1 MDTQQLRQL
10 KPKLRKFLSQFD
22 DCFLR
27 KDTRAHLP
35 TYVAGQLS
43 SLQDKSV
50 EPIALKAGVA
60 PRTLQEFLSQLKWDQ
75 DKLRD
80 RLQDI
85 VRTEHAGR
93 HAIGIFDETSYVK
106 KGDKTPGV
114 KRQWCGAVGKEE
126 NCMVTV
132 HLGYACGEFHCLLD
146 GELFLLED
154 WSADRQRCRE
164 ADIPEAITYRPKW
177 QIAMERVEARRFFI
191 ETKNFYRKAIRVA
204 MIDAMSDP
212 VLEML
217 TLVTVAIALLAG
229 SFLVLNKTIFEVSDK
244 SPE

>member
-27 KDTRAHLP
+27 KDTRCHLP
-35 TYVAGQLS
+35 TYVEGQLS

-114 KRQWCGAVGKEE
+114 KRQWCGGRRQGREL
-126 NCMVTV
+126 
-132 HLGYACGEFHCLLD
+132 HGDRPLGLRL
-146 GELFLLED
+146 
-154 WSADRQRCRE
+154 R
-164 ADIPEAITYRPKW
+164 
-177 QIAMERVEARRFFI
+177 RVPLPARR
-191 ETKNFYRKAIRVA
+191 RAV
-204 MIDAMSDP
+204 
-212 VLEML
+212 
-217 TLVTVAIALLAG
+217 LAG
-229 SFLVLNKTIFEVSDK
+229 GLVGGPTAV
-244 SPE
+244 PRGRHP